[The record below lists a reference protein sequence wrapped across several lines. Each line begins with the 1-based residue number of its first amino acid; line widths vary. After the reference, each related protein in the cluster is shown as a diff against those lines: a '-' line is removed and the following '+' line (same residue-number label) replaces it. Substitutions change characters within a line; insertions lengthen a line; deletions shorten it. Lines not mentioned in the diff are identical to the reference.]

1 MLLLLLA
8 PLALVS
14 AAPGSS
20 KCTWGPS
27 YWCAN
32 LPQASECSAVKHCI
46 KAVWEKETVPQD
58 DDEVCKICKEMVGEA
73 RDTLMSNET
82 QEELRE
88 VFDGSCDLIP
98 VGLISKECKAL
109 VEQFVPEL
117 VETLASEMN
126 PDTVCTVSGLCNSA
140 RIDNMLKE
148 QRSYRHTGGDCLI
161 CREGAD
167 ATKAQLVA
175 ETQNQVEDRLLELC
189 GYFGSFTD
197 ACRIAVIER
206 ADQLYAFITSQSWE
220 EGVCDLAGVC
230 SEAFDDVPA
239 TQLQSGEDIQCEF
252 CEKVIKHWVDVY
264 ASNASLA
271 EFKQL
276 LDGICEKLDKS
287 NADHCKHVVDDYYIP
302 AFNFLRHEVD
312 PHLLCSL
319 VGLCKDQPRLPA
331 ATVQQV
337 ALVPATK
344 ELTAESSQC
353 EICQFA
359 AEELFSILK
368 DPYDQRM
375 VENVLESICY
385 RLPNSVERRCEQFV
399 EGYTAKI
406 LDLITS
412 GLGPDQLC
420 LALNVC
426 PGTQEVVPVKEEETV
441 GDQCVLCEYVVSTLD
456 KMVTDKTNEAEI
468 QAALD
473 AMCSYL
479 PKSISAQCTT
489 FVDTYTEMIIDM
501 LTKDVTPEM
510 ICSNL
515 GLCTED
521 FEQYPTQLVEVESMR
536 VGGPKVGGAYCTLCE
551 VVVTSLDSSIQDK
564 TNEAEIEQALDVL
577 CYGLSTPVHKECI
590 KLVSQYTEELVDM
603 IVKEYPPNVICAE
616 LGLCVDHEISSNA
629 IPPVSFEMI
638 QVEAPLDNS
647 VSCEMCEFAVTVIDE
662 RLDDEATIDQIERE
676 VQFVCSYLP
685 GTIGD
690 KCEELVDKYG
700 EELIDALVK
709 EEMDP
714 KKVCS
719 ELLPSCATKNSSKQA
734 CVWGP
739 EMWCASPFHAR
750 MCGATAQCGF

>member
-1 MLLLLLA
+1 MGRTRLHRRYLRQQQRRRETDKRMLLLLLA

-14 AAPGSS
+14 AAPGSN

-32 LPQASECSAVKHCI
+32 IPQASECSAVKHCI

-109 VEQFVPEL
+109 VEEFVPEL

-140 RIDNMLKE
+140 RIDKLLKAHL
-148 QRSYRHTGGDCLI
+148 SYRHTGGDCLI
-161 CREGAD
+161 CKEGAD

-197 ACRIAVIER
+197 ACRIAVVER
-206 ADQLYAFITSQSWE
+206 ADQLYAFVTSQPWE

-230 SEAFDDVPA
+230 SEAFDDIPA

-252 CEKVIKHWVDVY
+252 CEKVIKHWIDVY
-264 ASNASLA
+264 ASNSSLA

-276 LDGICEKLDKS
+276 LDGICEKLDKK

-302 AFNFLRHEVD
+302 AFNFLRHEID

-319 VGLCKDQPRLPA
+319 VGLCKSQPSLPA
-331 ATVQQV
+331 APVQQT
-337 ALVPATK
+337 ALLPATK
-344 ELTAESSQC
+344 LTASSSQC

-359 AEELFSILK
+359 ATELFSILE

-375 VENVLESICY
+375 VKNALESICY
-385 RLPNSVERRCEQFV
+385 RLPNVVDRRCEQFV

-412 GLGPDQLC
+412 GLGPVQLC
-420 LALNVC
+420 LALNIC
-426 PGTQEVVPVKEEETV
+426 SETKEVAPVEEEEAV

-456 KMVTDKTNEAEI
+456 KMDTD
-468 QAALD
+468 
-473 AMCSYL
+473 
-479 PKSISAQCTT
+479 
-489 FVDTYTEMIIDM
+489 TEMIIDM

-515 GLCTED
+515 GLCSGQ
-521 FEQYPTQLVEVESMR
+521 FEQLPPPMVEVETVR

-564 TNEAEIEQALDVL
+564 TNEAQIKQALDVL
-577 CYGLSTPVHKECI
+577 CYGLSAPVHKECI
-590 KLVSQYTEELVDM
+590 KLIDQYTDELVDM
-603 IVKEYPPNVICAE
+603 IVKEYPPNVICNE
-616 LGLCVDHEISSNA
+616 LGLCVDHEIASNA
-629 IPPVSFEMI
+629 IPPVSFETI
-638 QVEAPLDNS
+638 QVASPLDNS
-647 VSCEMCEFAVTVIDE
+647 VSCEMCAFAISVIDE

-676 VQFVCSYLP
+676 VQFVCSSLP
-685 GTIGD
+685 GSIGD

-700 EELIDALVK
+700 EKLIDALVK

-719 ELLPSCATKNSSKQA
+719 QLLPSCATSKSAKQP

-739 EMWCASPFHAR
+739 EMWCASPFHAKV
-750 MCGATAQCGF
+750 CGATSQCGC